1 MRDSRATQIA
11 SALRLSYI
19 TIALNGVTGAA
30 ALTLAVLSGS
40 LALAGFALSALLDTS
55 ASVVLVWR
63 FRREQNDPAAA
74 EHLERRAQAFIAV
87 AMLVVSIY
95 IGFKAVRALMD
106 TSHVDEP
113 LIGVALAALALI
125 VLPWLGRRKFE
136 VAAALESRALRG
148 DAVLTMAAAALAAVT
163 LVALVL
169 ASVAGWWWADPLAAL
184 VIAIALAVE
193 ATRIAIHH
201 QFG

>member
-1 MRDSRATQIA
+1 
-11 SALRLSYI
+11 
-19 TIALNGVTGAA
+19 
-30 ALTLAVLSGS
+30 
-40 LALAGFALSALLDTS
+40 
-55 ASVVLVWR
+55 
-63 FRREQNDPAAA
+63 
-74 EHLERRAQAFIAV
+74 
-87 AMLVVSIY
+87 MLVVSIY

-113 LIGVALAALALI
+113 LVGVALAALALI

-193 ATRIAIHH
+193 AIRIAIHH